1 MDIEL
6 QRHYEDK
13 FEMMS
18 TRGWFD
24 FIEEMTAILDATNQL
39 NTVKNEQ
46 ELYLAKGEMN
56 ILSLIINWK
65 AASEAT
71 WRDLNE
77 NTN

>member
-1 MDIEL
+1 
-6 QRHYEDK
+6 
-13 FEMMS
+13 MMS
-18 TRGWFD
+18 TRGWLD
-24 FIEEMTAILDATNQL
+24 FIEEMTAILETTNQL

-56 ILSLIINWK
+56 ILSLIINWQ

>member
-18 TRGWFD
+18 TRGWLD
-24 FIEEMTAILDATNQL
+24 FIEEMTAILETTNQL

-56 ILSLIINWK
+56 ILSLIINWQ